1 MVMRGNL
8 GRTPVHT
15 MCWCA
20 LHTHWS
26 VYTYVLYRA
35 LQCVFHTAYRQA
47 SLFPS
52 SHRHIWSCCSQRI
65 ATFVSKWI
73 PRERVQ
79 IQNPTHGIFIGP
91 MSLTHYK
98 RPCFQQWMNWPMLN
112 MMLNPILMQILG
124 NMQSLQNLLLMQK
137 VQNMQHLQIMQHMQK
152 RAKYAT
158 CSLVKIWS
166 WSLVAILKLESG
178 CHVETEVWSRFWL
191 WSLVTI
197 FKLKFG
203 RDF

>member
-1 MVMRGNL
+1 MSCTVRSNVFFTRPT
-8 GRTPVHT
+8 GR
-15 MCWCA
+15 
-20 LHTHWS
+20 L
-26 VYTYVLYRA
+26 
-35 LQCVFHTAYRQA
+35 
-47 SLFPS
+47 
-52 SHRHIWSCCSQRI
+52 
-65 ATFVSKWI
+65 
-73 PRERVQ
+73 
-79 IQNPTHGIFIGP
+79 
-91 MSLTHYK
+91 
-98 RPCFQQWMNWPMLN
+98 PCFQVPTAISDRAVLNVSLLSSQSEFLGKGSRSRTLLMEFLSDPCHWLTINGLVETWMNWPMLN